1 MPDFFLLFTYPFV
14 IRALIVGIAVAISS
28 SSLGS
33 FLVLKKYSMI
43 GDGLAHVSFMAIAVA
58 LVLNQSILWI
68 SIPIVSVASIII
80 MRLNE
85 NANIHGDAAIGLIS
99 SFSIAIGTII
109 ISMTRGFNIDID
121 SYLFGSILLIQ
132 NADVILAII
141 VAILIATLVILFYPQ
156 LFMMTFDEE
165 FARVNKIKTK
175 YFNYLLAVLTAVTI
189 IIGIRAVGTLLISS
203 LIIFP
208 TIIALQVTRGFKST
222 IITSVLI
229 SIALIILGF
238 IVSFAF
244 DWPTGSTIVVLN
256 GITFLVIY
264 LFKNLSMMT
273 LRRAH

>member
-1 MPDFFLLFTYPFV
+1 MFDFLLLFTYPFV

-43 GDGLAHVSFMAIAVA
+43 GDGLAHVSFMAIALA

-68 SIPIVSVASIII
+68 SLPIVTLASMVI

-99 SFSIAIGTII
+99 SFSIAVGTII
-109 ISMTRGFNIDID
+109 ISMARGFNIDID

-132 NADVILAII
+132 NADLILAVV
-141 VAILIATLVILFYPQ
+141 VAILIATIVILFYPQ

-175 YFNYLLAVLTAVTI
+175 WFNYLLAALTSITI

-208 TIIALQVTRGFKST
+208 TIIALQITRGFKAT
-222 IITSVLI
+222 ILTSVIL
-229 SIALIILGF
+229 SIAFIILGF

-244 DWPTGSTIVVLN
+244 DWPTGSTIVVIN
-256 GITFLVIY
+256 GIAFLTIY
-264 LFKNLSMMT
+264 LTKNIRNLT
-273 LRRAH
+273 LRRTA

>member
-1 MPDFFLLFTYPFV
+1 MFDFLLLFTYPFV

-43 GDGLAHVSFMAIAVA
+43 GDGLAHVSFMAIALA

-68 SIPIVSVASIII
+68 SLPIVTLASMVI

-99 SFSIAIGTII
+99 SFSIAVGTII
-109 ISMTRGFNIDID
+109 ISMARGFNIDID
-121 SYLFGSILLIQ
+121 NYLFGSILLIQ
-132 NADVILAII
+132 NADVILAVV
-141 VAILIATLVILFYPQ
+141 VAILIATIVILFYPQ

-175 YFNYLLAVLTAVTI
+175 WFNYLLAALTSITI

-208 TIIALQVTRGFKST
+208 TIIALQITRGFKAT
-222 IITSVLI
+222 ILTSVIL
-229 SIALIILGF
+229 SIAFIIIGF

-244 DWPTGSTIVVLN
+244 DWPTGSTIVVIN
-256 GITFLVIY
+256 GIAFLAIY
-264 LFKNLSMMT
+264 LTKNIRNLT
-273 LRRAH
+273 IRRTA

>member
-1 MPDFFLLFTYPFV
+1 MFDFLLLFTYPFV

-43 GDGLAHVSFMAIAVA
+43 GDGLAHVSFMAIALA

-68 SIPIVSVASIII
+68 SLPIVTLASMVI

-99 SFSIAIGTII
+99 SFSIAVGTII
-109 ISMTRGFNIDID
+109 ISMARGFNIDID

-132 NADVILAII
+132 NADVILAVV
-141 VAILIATLVILFYPQ
+141 VAILIATIVILFYPQ

-175 YFNYLLAVLTAVTI
+175 WFNYLLAALTSITI

-208 TIIALQVTRGFKST
+208 TIIALQITRGFKAT
-222 IITSVLI
+222 ILTSVIL
-229 SIALIILGF
+229 SIAFIIIGF

-244 DWPTGSTIVVLN
+244 DWPTGSTIVVIN
-256 GITFLVIY
+256 GIAFLAIY
-264 LFKNLSMMT
+264 LTKNIRNLT
-273 LRRAH
+273 LRRTA

>member
-109 ISMTRGFNIDID
+109 ISMTKGFNIDID

-132 NADVILAII
+132 NADVILAIV
-141 VAILIATLVILFYPQ
+141 VAVTIATLVILFYPQ

>member
-1 MPDFFLLFTYPFV
+1 MFDFLLLFTYPFV

-68 SIPIVSVASIII
+68 SLPIVTIASMII

-99 SFSIAIGTII
+99 SFSIAVGTII
-109 ISMTRGFNIDID
+109 ISMARGFNIDID

-132 NADVILAII
+132 NADVILAVV
-141 VAILIATLVILFYPQ
+141 VAILIATIVILFYPQ

-165 FARVNKIKTK
+165 FARVNKIKTTW
-175 YFNYLLAVLTAVTI
+175 FNYLLAVLTSITI

-222 IITSVLI
+222 ILTSVLI
-229 SIALIILGF
+229 SMALIVLGF
-238 IVSFAF
+238 VVSFAF
-244 DWPTGSTIVVLN
+244 DWPTGATIVVLN
-256 GITFLVIY
+256 GLTFLVVYFI
-264 LFKNLSMMT
+264 KNMMNLT
-273 LRRAH
+273 LRRAV

>member
-132 NADVILAII
+132 NADVILAIV
-141 VAILIATLVILFYPQ
+141 VAVTIATLVILFYPQ

>member
-132 NADVILAII
+132 NADVILAIV
-141 VAILIATLVILFYPQ
+141 VALTIATLVILFYPQ